1 MGDPVWLDNNVLD
14 NALKGDAAINQQ
26 LVNYRKA
33 GRPLLVVPAVAEE
46 LLNGNVVTGTS
57 APSPEFRKAMQQGM
71 IKLGVKVDP
80 LAGKLPPGTR
90 LKDLYTIGAD
100 NVSLSD
106 RRVLNQIKTSA
117 RARGIAAPEMI
128 TAELGKKAMI
138 SQAPK
143 WGIKAVPAAR
153 PAPGSVPAPPRVELA
168 EEAYPPERKGPIS
181 RFFRD
186 RPVLK
191 KLGLIG
197 AGIGAQLIKGGI
209 FKAIKD
215 HFDSVLQDAAKELD
229 SQYPD
234 PRQLDANVGLE
245 RYKQAYLAASSRLR
259 APTGARVAEA
269 LILAVTPNRD
279 IAKTK
284 KYLDDQI
291 SKVQSAADGT
301 RSGYAKVTD
310 EYIDAMLALYAQ
322 LNAYSGLGEIAADV
336 HKRGAVLDSVGRDLE
351 QTYWKYVALTLIH
364 PVPYAAWMDVHAVA
378 KDFQSVGGSVLSF
391 ASEVQARCALAL
403 SMQKQLDEELIRVS
417 EALAQVAP

>member
-143 WGIKAVPAAR
+143 WGIKAVPVAR
-153 PAPGSVPAPPRVELA
+153 PAPGSVPTPPRVELA

-197 AGIGAQLIKGGI
+197 AGIG
-209 FKAIKD
+209 
-215 HFDSVLQDAAKELD
+215 
-229 SQYPD
+229 
-234 PRQLDANVGLE
+234 
-245 RYKQAYLAASSRLR
+245 
-259 APTGARVAEA
+259 
-269 LILAVTPNRD
+269 PN
-279 IAKTK
+279 
-284 KYLDDQI
+284 
-291 SKVQSAADGT
+291 
-301 RSGYAKVTD
+301 
-310 EYIDAMLALYAQ
+310 
-322 LNAYSGLGEIAADV
+322 
-336 HKRGAVLDSVGRDLE
+336 
-351 QTYWKYVALTLIH
+351 
-364 PVPYAAWMDVHAVA
+364 
-378 KDFQSVGGSVLSF
+378 
-391 ASEVQARCALAL
+391 
-403 SMQKQLDEELIRVS
+403 
-417 EALAQVAP
+417 